1 MERITSWT
9 QALVVHAPSGHS
21 EGNSAFE
28 TGGVHASDEPD
39 HGVGPQRVA
48 HGDRR
53 GAPEAGAHGLRA
65 AADLASKAPGFEG
78 RNRPSAGR
86 AIGEK
91 CDRAKT
97 ITSASAIRSAGV
109 RELSSKQMPTL

>member
-28 TGGVHASDEPD
+28 TGAVHASDEPD

-65 AADLASKAPGFEG
+65 AADRREILLLEILCFLLLEILGCTPRAGTPGKYSF
-78 RNRPSAGR
+78 PS
-86 AIGEK
+86 
-91 CDRAKT
+91 DRAFQT
-97 ITSASAIRSAGV
+97 CTSERC
-109 RELSSKQMPTL
+109 